1 MSSFRN
7 ASRLCIAAALLV
19 SATALGAPAVASE
32 RVYFATTAEPRLPSC
47 DSSSVQSAVAGHIA
61 SADTLYYGGR
71 TIAGIER
78 IAEVAYKADGV
89 SPVARRYCS
98 GVATLSDGSRHSL
111 HYALVE
117 YGSFTGLTWGVD
129 ACLDDLDRWRV
140 HDGICRTVRP

>member
-1 MSSFRN
+1 MSSFRF
-7 ASRLCIAAALLV
+7 ASRLCIAAAMLV
-19 SATALGAPAVASE
+19 SATTLGTPVSASE

-71 TIAGIER
+71 TITGIDR

-89 SPVARRYCS
+89 SPVARRYCA

-117 YGSFTGLTWGVD
+117 YGSFSGLTWGVD

>member
-1 MSSFRN
+1 MFSSRI
-7 ASRLCIAAALLV
+7 ASRLCIAAAMLV

-47 DSSSVQSAVAGHIA
+47 DSVSVQSAVAGHIA

-71 TIAGIER
+71 TITAIDR
-78 IAEVAYKADGV
+78 IAEVAYKADGI
-89 SPVARRYCS
+89 SPVARRYCA
-98 GVATLSDGSRHSL
+98 GVATLTDGSRHSL